1 MLLIALT
8 AIQTAMDVMLRQQP
22 QQQPLHQT
30 QRQQ

>member
-1 MLLIALT
+1 MEIT
-8 AIQTAMDVMLRQQP
+8 EIETAMDVMLRQQP